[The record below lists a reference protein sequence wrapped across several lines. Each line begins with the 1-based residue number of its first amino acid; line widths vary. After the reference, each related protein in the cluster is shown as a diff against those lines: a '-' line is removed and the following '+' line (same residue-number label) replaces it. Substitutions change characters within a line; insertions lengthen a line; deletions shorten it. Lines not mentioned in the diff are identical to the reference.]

1 MFGNMKLINITIK
14 GGVIVKKELK
24 GFAIGLIVTI
34 LLISTVLAGGVK
46 QTIEVVLNSVNLTV
60 NGKKVEADNILYKE
74 ATYVPIKAIAEALGK
89 DVVWDSKTNT
99 ININDKVAEKNEG
112 IPIKVEELP
121 YKITILEPNSIGT
134 RYMQA
139 TYTNKSKYP
148 TTGISITVLL
158 KDKNEK
164 TYLTNYDTVMPGETS
179 PIFET
184 FAPPSG
190 KYDDIEILKIEIR
203 ASKEDGK
210 TISIEY
216 DNKLKKYDYMEY

>member
-24 GFAIGLIVTI
+24 GFAIGLIVTT

-99 ININDKVAEKNEG
+99 INVNDKQANNNVQTTANGFVFSMKYTT
-112 IPIKVEELP
+112 KVSSGWTYTTSE
-121 YKITILEPNSIGT
+121 ITNNSGKDCSMVQIE
-134 RYMQA
+134 A
-139 TYTNKSKYP
+139 TYYGSD
-148 TTGISITVLL
+148 GTVLG
-158 KDKNEK
+158 KGTAYVYDIKKGQTKSFETMENGDFSNATNVK
-164 TYLTNYDTVMPGETS
+164 FQTNYVQ
-179 PIFET
+179 
-184 FAPPSG
+184 
-190 KYDDIEILKIEIR
+190 
-203 ASKEDGK
+203 
-210 TISIEY
+210 
-216 DNKLKKYDYMEY
+216 N